1 MSHLLVDAIADM
13 REQAALDA
21 VQDLLASGTDPM
33 LILDLCRDAMIIVG
47 ERFESGEYFLPELI
61 LAGEML
67 GEIAD
72 IVKPRIQ
79 SGASTASHQSAKVLL
94 GTVEG
99 DLHDIGKNIVGFMLD
114 VNGIDV
120 LDLGIDVPVERF
132 VEAIKEE
139 EPDVVGLSGFLTVA
153 FEAMKET
160 IEAIEKAGLRNRV
173 KIMIG
178 GGMVDE
184 HIRAYTGADAYGGDA
199 MAAVSLVKNWAG
211 KD

>member
-114 VNGIDV
+114 VNGIEV
-120 LDLGIDVPVERF
+120 FDLGIDVPVERF

-160 IEAIEKAGLRNRV
+160 IEAIEKAGLRNQV

-199 MAAVSLVKNWAG
+199 MAAVSLVKNWTG

>member
-1 MSHLLVDAIADM
+1 MSHQLVDAIADM
-13 REQAALDA
+13 REQEALSA
-21 VQDLLASGTDPM
+21 VQELLVSGTDPM
-33 LILDLCRDAMIIVG
+33 TVLALCRDAMTIVG
-47 ERFESGEYFLPELI
+47 ERFESGEYFLPELV

-67 GEIAD
+67 SQIAD

-79 SGASTASHQSAKVLL
+79 SDATTESPQSAKVLL
-94 GTVEG
+94 GTVQG

-120 LDLGIDVPVERF
+120 HDLGIDVPVERF
-132 VEAIKEE
+132 VEAIEKEK
-139 EPDVVGLSGFLTVA
+139 PDVVGLSGFLTVA

-160 IEAIEKAGLRNRV
+160 IEAIEKAGLRNQV

-184 HIRAYTGADAYGGDA
+184 HIRAYTGADAYGRDA
-199 MAAVSLVKNWAG
+199 MAAVSLVEKWSG

>member
-1 MSHLLVDAIADM
+1 MNYLLVDAIADM
-13 REQAALDA
+13 REQEALAA
-21 VQDLLASGTDPM
+21 VQELLVSGTDPM
-33 LILDLCRDAMIIVG
+33 TVLALCRDAMTIVG
-47 ERFESGEYFLPELI
+47 ERFESGEYFLPELV

-67 GEIAD
+67 SQIAD

-79 SGASTASHQSAKVLL
+79 SDATTESLQSPKVLL
-94 GTVEG
+94 GTVQG

-120 LDLGIDVPVERF
+120 HDLGVDVPVERF
-132 VEAIKEE
+132 VEAIEKEK
-139 EPDVVGLSGFLTVA
+139 PDVVGLSGFLTVA

-160 IEAIEKAGLRNRV
+160 VEAIEKAGLRNQV

-184 HIRAYTGADAYGGDA
+184 HIRAYTGADAYGRDA
-199 MAAVSLVKNWAG
+199 MAAVSLVEKWSG

>member
-1 MSHLLVDAIADM
+1 MNHLLVDAIADM
-13 REQAALDA
+13 REQEALAA
-21 VQDLLASGTDPM
+21 VQELLVSGTDPM
-33 LILDLCRDAMIIVG
+33 TVLALCRDAMTIVG
-47 ERFESGEYFLPELI
+47 ERFESGEYFLPELV

-67 GEIAD
+67 SQIAD

-79 SGASTASHQSAKVLL
+79 SDATTESLQSPKVLL
-94 GTVEG
+94 GTVQG

-120 LDLGIDVPVERF
+120 HDLGVDVPVERF
-132 VEAIKEE
+132 VEAIEKEK
-139 EPDVVGLSGFLTVA
+139 PDVVGLSGFLTVA

-160 IEAIEKAGLRNRV
+160 VEAIEKAGLRNQV

-184 HIRAYTGADAYGGDA
+184 HIRAYTGADAYGRDA
-199 MAAVSLVKNWAG
+199 MAAVSLVEKWSG

>member
-1 MSHLLVDAIADM
+1 MNHLLVDAIADM
-13 REQAALDA
+13 REQEALAA
-21 VQDLLASGTDPM
+21 VQELLVSGTDPM
-33 LILDLCRDAMIIVG
+33 TVLALCRDAMTIVG
-47 ERFESGEYFLPELI
+47 ERFESGEYFLPELV

-67 GEIAD
+67 SQIAD

-79 SGASTASHQSAKVLL
+79 SDATTESPQSAKVLL
-94 GTVEG
+94 GTVQG

-120 LDLGIDVPVERF
+120 HDLGIDVPVERF
-132 VEAIKEE
+132 VEAIEKEK
-139 EPDVVGLSGFLTVA
+139 PDVVGLSGFLTVA

-160 IEAIEKAGLRNRV
+160 IEAIEKAGLRNQV

-184 HIRAYTGADAYGGDA
+184 HIRAYTGADAYGRDA
-199 MAAVSLVKNWAG
+199 MAAVSLVEKWSG

>member
-1 MSHLLVDAIADM
+1 MNHLLVDAIADM
-13 REQAALDA
+13 REQEALAA
-21 VQDLLASGTDPM
+21 VQELLVSGTDPM
-33 LILDLCRDAMIIVG
+33 TVLALCRDAMTIVG
-47 ERFESGEYFLPELI
+47 ERFESGEYFLPELV

-67 GEIAD
+67 SQIAD

-79 SGASTASHQSAKVLL
+79 SDATTEGLQSPKVLL
-94 GTVEG
+94 GTVQG

-120 LDLGIDVPVERF
+120 HDLGVDVPVERF
-132 VEAIKEE
+132 VEAIEKEK
-139 EPDVVGLSGFLTVA
+139 PDVVGLSGFLTVA

-160 IEAIEKAGLRNRV
+160 VEAIEKAGLRNQV

-184 HIRAYTGADAYGGDA
+184 HIRAYTGADAYGRDA
-199 MAAVSLVKNWAG
+199 MAAVSLVEKWSG

>member
-114 VNGIDV
+114 VNGIEV
-120 LDLGIDVPVERF
+120 FDLGIDVPVERF

-160 IEAIEKAGLRNRV
+160 IEAIEKAGLRNQV

>member
-1 MSHLLVDAIADM
+1 MNYLLVEAIADM
-13 REQAALDA
+13 REQEALAA
-21 VQDLLASGTDPM
+21 VQELLVSGTDPM
-33 LILDLCRDAMIIVG
+33 TVLALCRDAMAIVG
-47 ERFESGEYFLPELI
+47 ERFESGEYFLPELV

-67 GEIAD
+67 NQIAD
-72 IVKPRIQ
+72 IVKPKIQ
-79 SGASTASHQSAKVLL
+79 PDATTESRQSPKVLL
-94 GTVEG
+94 GTVQG

-120 LDLGIDVPVERF
+120 HDLGVDVPVERF
-132 VEAIKEE
+132 VEAIEMEK
-139 EPDVVGLSGFLTVA
+139 PDVVGLSGFLTVA

-160 IEAIEKAGLRNRV
+160 IDAIEKAGLRNQV

-184 HIRAYTGADAYGGDA
+184 HIRAYTGADAYGRDA
-199 MAAVSLVKNWAG
+199 MAAVSLVEKWRG

>member
-1 MSHLLVDAIADM
+1 MNYLLVDAIADM
-13 REQAALDA
+13 REQEALAA
-21 VQDLLASGTDPM
+21 VQELLVSGTDPM
-33 LILDLCRDAMIIVG
+33 TVLALCRDAMTIVG
-47 ERFESGEYFLPELI
+47 ERFESGEYFLPELV

-67 GEIAD
+67 SQIAD

-79 SGASTASHQSAKVLL
+79 SDATTEGLQSPKVLL
-94 GTVEG
+94 GTVQG

-120 LDLGIDVPVERF
+120 HDLGVDVPVERF
-132 VEAIKEE
+132 VEAIEKEK
-139 EPDVVGLSGFLTVA
+139 PDVVGLSGFLTVA

-160 IEAIEKAGLRNRV
+160 VEAIEKAGLRNQV

-184 HIRAYTGADAYGGDA
+184 HIRAYTGADAYGRDA
-199 MAAVSLVKNWAG
+199 MAAVSLVEKWSG

>member
-67 GEIAD
+67 GEISD

-114 VNGIDV
+114 VNGIEV
-120 LDLGIDVPVERF
+120 FDLGIDVPVERF

-160 IEAIEKAGLRNRV
+160 IEAIEKAGLRNQV

-199 MAAVSLVKNWAG
+199 MAAVSLVKNWTG